1 MTQNPILY
9 FLSPENFSKNC
20 YFSQCHS
27 NSIYIYIIG
36 SGLTRPT
43 GLSAT
48 FIAQEISNGICT
60 FRPTSRRGKFVFF
73 LQTILL
79 SFTPILLL
87 IVQNSV
93 AFHGMIKWK
102 NEIIHKDKLV
112 TEAVQLSQFII
123 NLQFERAKV
132 CLAVFLDV
140 RSGTATDLSAEY
152 AKTDATLQMIKWR
165 KFGHERIFENKLRF
179 QIRID
184 DFRYT

>member
-1 MTQNPILY
+1 
-9 FLSPENFSKNC
+9 
-20 YFSQCHS
+20 
-27 NSIYIYIIG
+27 
-36 SGLTRPT
+36 
-43 GLSAT
+43 
-48 FIAQEISNGICT
+48 
-60 FRPTSRRGKFVFF
+60 
-73 LQTILL
+73 
-79 SFTPILLL
+79 
-87 IVQNSV
+87 
-93 AFHGMIKWK
+93 MIKWK

-140 RSGTATDLSAEY
+140 RSGKATDLSTEY

>member
-1 MTQNPILY
+1 M
-9 FLSPENFSKNC
+9 
-20 YFSQCHS
+20 
-27 NSIYIYIIG
+27 
-36 SGLTRPT
+36 TRPT

-123 NLQFERAKV
+123 NLQFDRGKYFY
-132 CLAVFLDV
+132 LFGDNHH
-140 RSGTATDLSAEY
+140 GTDL
-152 AKTDATLQMIKWR
+152 
-165 KFGHERIFENKLRF
+165 KFDWFFGKIFAF
-179 QIRID
+179 
-184 DFRYT
+184 